1 MIDPVALAEGEAHF
15 NHQEYFE
22 AHEVWEDAWRPL
34 PKGDDKLFLQG
45 LIQVAVS
52 LEHWRRGNPR
62 GAAGQWQK
70 GGDKLRALPTPYAGI
85 DLALLLGEVGRFYT
99 EGGTG
104 PWPGLP
110 RAR

>member
-1 MIDPVALAEGEAHF
+1 MIDPHALAEGEDCF
-15 NHQEYFE
+15 NRQQFFE

-52 LEHWRRGNPR
+52 LEHWRRANPR

-70 GGDKLRALPTPYAGI
+70 GGDKLRALPSPYAGI
-85 DLALLLGEVGRFYT
+85 DLSALLAAVERFYAA
-99 EGGTG
+99 GGTG
-104 PWPGLP
+104 MWPRLVRSG
-110 RAR
+110 